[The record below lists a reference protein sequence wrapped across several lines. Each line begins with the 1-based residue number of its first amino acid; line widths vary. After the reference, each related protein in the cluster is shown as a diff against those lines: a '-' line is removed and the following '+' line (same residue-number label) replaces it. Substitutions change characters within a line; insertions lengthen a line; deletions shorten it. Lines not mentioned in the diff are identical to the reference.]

1 VVIWTMVLAAGRGT
15 RFGSSPKQFEPLGER
30 PLLSWSLEAARQVS
44 DGVVLVVPDDDGPS
58 VDEPG
63 VVVVVGGATRSESV
77 RCGLVAV
84 PAEARVIVVHDAA
97 RPLAPVELFRE
108 VIDAVLGGAD
118 AAIPGLPV
126 TDTIKAVDG
135 DLVVETLDR
144 DRLVAV
150 QTPQAFAADVLRRAH
165 AGEASAT
172 DDAALVEA
180 AGGQVRIVPGSER
193 ALKVTTPD
201 DLVRAR
207 ALL

>member
-1 VVIWTMVLAAGRGT
+1 MVLAAGQGT
-15 RFGSSPKQFEPLGER
+15 RFGSPPKQFVHLGER
-30 PLLSWSLEAARQVS
+30 PLLAWSVDAARQVS
-44 DGVVLVVPDDDGPS
+44 DGLVLVLPDDDELGF
-58 VDEPG
+58 DESG
-63 VVVVVGGATRSESV
+63 AVVVPGGATRSESV
-77 RCGLVAV
+77 RCGLAAI
-84 PAEARVIVVHDAA
+84 PADARVIVVHDAA

-108 VIDAVLGGAD
+108 VVDAVLGGAD

-144 DRLVAV
+144 ERLVAV

-180 AGGQVRIVPGSER
+180 AGGLVRIVPGSER
-193 ALKVTTPD
+193 ALKVTTPG
-201 DLVRAR
+201 DLARVR

>member
-1 VVIWTMVLAAGRGT
+1 MVLAAGQGT
-15 RFGSSPKQFEPLGER
+15 RFGSPPKQFVHLGER
-30 PLLSWSLEAARQVS
+30 PLLAWSVDAARQVS
-44 DGVVLVVPDDDGPS
+44 DGLVLVLPDDDELGF
-58 VDEPG
+58 DESG
-63 VVVVVGGATRSESV
+63 AVVVPGGATRSESV
-77 RCGLVAV
+77 RCGLAAI
-84 PAEARVIVVHDAA
+84 PADARVIVVHDAA

-108 VIDAVLGGAD
+108 VVDAVLGGAD

-144 DRLVAV
+144 ERLVAV

-180 AGGQVRIVPGSER
+180 AGGLVRIGPGSER
-193 ALKVTTPD
+193 ALKVTTPG
-201 DLVRAR
+201 DLARVR